1 MNGES
6 VILTFHGGGKI
17 KNNDLGDFP
26 GGSVVK
32 TLPSTAG
39 DVSSIPGL
47 GAWIPCALWPKK
59 YKTNNIVRNS
69 IKI

>member
-1 MNGES
+1 MMNGES

-32 TLPSTAG
+32 TLPSNEG
-39 DVSSIPGL
+39 ESGFNPWL
-47 GAWIPCALWPKK
+47 G
-59 YKTNNIVRNS
+59 S
-69 IKI
+69 